1 MTGLK
6 SGGTASDIPGMKVN
20 IPRMFVGTL
29 LIALAWGVVFTGLTG
44 MTGARPTAG
53 GVLLAVAASFVG
65 TQVLLGRRIPGFKR
79 RTRSVH

>member
-6 SGGTASDIPGMKVN
+6 SAGTASDIYGMKVH
-20 IPRMFVGTL
+20 IPRMIVGTL

-53 GVLLAVAASFVG
+53 GVLLAIAAAFVG
-65 TQVLLGRRIPGFKR
+65 TQVLLGKRIPGFKR
-79 RTRSVH
+79 RTRAVH